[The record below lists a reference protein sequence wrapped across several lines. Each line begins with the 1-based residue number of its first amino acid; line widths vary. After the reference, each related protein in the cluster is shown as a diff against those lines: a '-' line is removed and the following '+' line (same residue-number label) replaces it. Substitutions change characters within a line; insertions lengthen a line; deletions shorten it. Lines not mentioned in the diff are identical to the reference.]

1 MPRTS
6 FHKRY
11 LLDISAEDIAHRFT
25 DIAVLGSG
33 AAGLRAAIEAAT
45 KGLRVVIVS
54 KQAPEETNTHYAQ
67 GGVAAV
73 LDDKND
79 SVDEHIRDTLA
90 GGCGLC
96 NEDAV
101 RTIISEGPECIRE
114 LAGWGAEFD
123 MEGGSLAFTRE
134 GGHRRA
140 RIIHAHG
147 DATGN
152 EIMSAMLRKAR
163 SFANVL
169 WLENTFALDLLTE
182 GETCRGVLISYGDEL
197 SAVWAKQVIL
207 ATGGCGRLYRETTN
221 PDIATGDGLSM
232 AWRAGATLANMEMVQ
247 FHPTTLYVAGAT
259 RALISEAVRGEGGK
273 LTTRDGH
280 AFMKDYDPAGDLA
293 PRDVVSRSILRE
305 MERTGETNVYLDLSA
320 IDAGKIKKRFPNIG
334 KLCASFDIDIT
345 RDPIPVRP
353 SAHYMI
359 GGVRTDMDGRTSVR
373 NLLAAGEVASTGFHG
388 ANRLGS
394 NSLLEGIVMGRR
406 AGRRAVERALQK
418 KKDVKPV
425 AQPRAAIER
434 RVDNSEID
442 LEDVQAALRSLM
454 WRAGGI
460 VREEASLAK
469 ALKKVLFWQSYV
481 LPRQFD
487 TTEAWEVQNLLT
499 LAEVVLRSA
508 LMRHESRGVHY
519 RSDFPETDNRHWK
532 KSTLLKRNP
541 DGGGEPE

>member
-1 MPRTS
+1 MPRIS

-33 AAGLRAAIEAAT
+33 AAGLRAAIEAAAN
-45 KGLRVVIVS
+45 GLRVVIVS

-90 GGCGLC
+90 AGCGLC
-96 NEDAV
+96 SEEAV

-114 LAGWGAEFD
+114 LAAWGAEFD

-232 AWRAGATLANMEMVQ
+232 AWRAGATLANMEMMQ

-273 LTTRDGH
+273 LTRWSQLGVEVPGCADQEIIRISRQNNH
-280 AFMKDYDPAGDLA
+280 RHRRQPPQAGTLKVL
-293 PRDVVSRSILRE
+293 PTPISKFLRNNCSLINKF
-305 MERTGETNVYLDLSA
+305 RTGFFSIGSVA
-320 IDAGKIKKRFPNIG
+320 IF
-334 KLCASFDIDIT
+334 
-345 RDPIPVRP
+345 
-353 SAHYMI
+353 
-359 GGVRTDMDGRTSVR
+359 
-373 NLLAAGEVASTGFHG
+373 
-388 ANRLGS
+388 
-394 NSLLEGIVMGRR
+394 
-406 AGRRAVERALQK
+406 
-418 KKDVKPV
+418 
-425 AQPRAAIER
+425 
-434 RVDNSEID
+434 
-442 LEDVQAALRSLM
+442 
-454 WRAGGI
+454 
-460 VREEASLAK
+460 SLA
-469 ALKKVLFWQSYV
+469 LLMFFLSLYLF
-481 LPRQFD
+481 
-487 TTEAWEVQNLLT
+487 T
-499 LAEVVLRSA
+499 
-508 LMRHESRGVHY
+508 
-519 RSDFPETDNRHWK
+519 
-532 KSTLLKRNP
+532 
-541 DGGGEPE
+541 